1 MSLKDRIRTISDHPR
16 PGVQFRDITTLLRD
30 PDGLRA
36 AAEGL
41 VAPFAGERIDVVAG
55 IEARGFI
62 LGGAVALALRAGF
75 VPVRKAGKLPAAT
88 VGQDYALE
96 YGSDRVEVH
105 ADALR
110 RGERVLLVDD
120 LIATGGTAEAAIR
133 VIECLGGVL
142 AGVAA
147 VIDLPALGG
156 RQRLEKQ
163 GYRVVALCAFDGA

>member
-1 MSLKDRIRTISDHPR
+1 MSIKDRIRTIPDHPK

-36 AAEGL
+36 AVDGL
-41 VAPFAGERIDVVAG
+41 VAPFAGQRVDVVAG

-62 LGGAVALALRAGF
+62 LGSAVALALRAGF

-105 ADALR
+105 ADAIQ

-133 VIECLGGVL
+133 VIEQLGGLL

-147 VIDLPALGG
+147 VIDLPELGG
-156 RQRLEKQ
+156 RRRLEK
-163 GYRVVALCAFDGA
+163 GGHRVVTLCAFEGA